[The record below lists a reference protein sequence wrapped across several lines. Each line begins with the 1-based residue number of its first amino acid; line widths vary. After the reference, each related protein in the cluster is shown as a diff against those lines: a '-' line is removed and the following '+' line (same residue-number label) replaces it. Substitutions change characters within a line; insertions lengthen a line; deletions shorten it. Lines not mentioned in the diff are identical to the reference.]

1 MGLGCI
7 VLVCCFPQ
15 LQLLVKIF
23 FWNNFC
29 CSISIFSA
37 QSVSDL
43 ISNWIY
49 DLLDIWAA
57 SFNKFYGKIS
67 IDFRLKGHLPYKKNT
82 FCDKVALDAF
92 FFYLKKKFEF
102 FHMKKKSFVLEISRF
117 LCFCEIHKFRNL
129 WRHQKH
135 CCIMQVTLL
144 FISFQS

>member
-82 FCDKVALDAF
+82 FCHKVALDAF
-92 FFYLKKKFEF
+92 FFLFKEKIWIFSLEKKVSFSRYLDFRVFVKFTNF
-102 FHMKKKSFVLEISRF
+102 EI
-117 LCFCEIHKFRNL
+117 CDVIKN
-129 WRHQKH
+129 
-135 CCIMQVTLL
+135 IAA
-144 FISFQS
+144 